1 MCLRPK
7 LQFFISAAD
16 LLFRCLRI
24 HDETFRYGEP
34 RTNRL
39 GEALPRRV
47 YRGRKPHAGIDYTA
61 WVKNAEFQRK
71 IYSVSELSSEIR
83 DMLERRFVDVW
94 VEGEIS
100 NFKASTAGHLYFT
113 LKDDRAHL
121 SAVCFRNSARLLRFR
136 PENGKLFRARG
147 RVSAYEGRGEYQLVV
162 EVLEP
167 AGLGALQLAFEQ
179 LKEKLDKEGLFRTE
193 RKRPIP
199 LFPRKIGIV
208 TSLKSAAL
216 RDILSVLKRR
226 HNAIDVLICPAEV
239 QGDGA
244 SLQIMEGIDCL
255 ARTDVDVII
264 VTRGGG
270 SMEDLW
276 PFNEERV
283 ARAIVRSQK
292 PVISAVGHE
301 VDFTICDFVSD
312 LRAPTPSAAAEI
324 VIKSKVEIADRVS
337 QLENRLEG
345 TIKYKLSTLRHF
357 MASKVGSR
365 GFVVAEARIRRMA
378 QRVDDLAFRVEQVGR
393 TGGFLRARA
402 HQVEMCEQRLSNAV
416 NQRLKKSHQAFARIA
431 HTLEA
436 LSPLAVLERGYAIC
450 LTPEG
455 QVVRSADAVAPDAM
469 VNVKLH
475 KGSIQAK
482 VISKEEEK

>member
-1 MCLRPK
+1 M
-7 LQFFISAAD
+7 
-16 LLFRCLRI
+16 
-24 HDETFRYGEP
+24 
-34 RTNRL
+34 
-39 GEALPRRV
+39 
-47 YRGRKPHAGIDYTA
+47 KPIDYTA
-61 WVKNAEFQRK
+61 GVRNPEFQRR
-71 IYSVSELSSEIR
+71 IYTVSELSFEIR
-83 DMLERRFVDVW
+83 EMLERRFVDIW

-121 SAVCFRNSARLLRFR
+121 SAVCFRNAARLLRFR

-147 RVSAYEGRGEYQLVV
+147 RVSTYEGRGEYQLIV

-179 LKEKLDKEGLFRTE
+179 LKDKLEKEGLFRPE

-208 TSLKSAAL
+208 TSPKSAAL
-216 RDILSVLKRR
+216 RDILTVLKRR
-226 HNAIDVLICPAEV
+226 HNTINVLICPAEV
-239 QGDGA
+239 QGEGA
-244 SLQIMEGIDCL
+244 SIQIMDGIDYL
-255 ARTDVDVII
+255 SRNSDVDVII
-264 VTRGGG
+264 VARGGG

-301 VDFTICDFVSD
+301 VDFTISDFVAD

-324 VIKSKVEIADRVS
+324 VIKSKEELGQRVT
-337 QLENRLEG
+337 QLERRLEG
-345 TIKYKLSTLRHF
+345 VMKYRLSGLKNF
-357 MASKVGSR
+357 LASKVGSR
-365 GFVVAEARIRRMA
+365 GFVVAETRIRRMA
-378 QRVDDLAFRVEQVGR
+378 QRIDDLAFRLEQFAR
-393 TGGFLRARA
+393 TGAFVRARTHRIELA
-402 HQVEMCEQRLSNAV
+402 EQRLANCIH
-416 NQRLKKSHQAFARIA
+416 QRLKKCHQAFGGIA

-455 QVVRSADAVAPDAM
+455 HVIRSADEVRIDAD
-469 VNVKLH
+469 VKVKLH
-475 KGSIQAK
+475 EGSLRAK
-482 VISKEEEK
+482 VVSKE